1 MPLARE
7 TEMTPEETDA
17 FLGENE
23 TGVLSLAEDD
33 DPYAAPVSYGYDPEK
48 RAFYFRL
55 VSTPESEK
63 RRFLEASTNA
73 RFVVYG
79 DDAAGAEEVYRSV
92 VAAGTLSEIDPAELS
107 IDQIEQY
114 GDAKRPLFEIWGE
127 PKEDLDIRLYEFETT
142 NVTGRRTEVD
152 RDA

>member
-1 MPLARE
+1 
-7 TEMTPEETDA
+7 MTREETDA

-23 TGVLSLAEDD
+23 TGVLSLAEGD
-33 DPYAAPVSYGYDPEK
+33 DPYAAPVSYGYDAG
-48 RAFYFRL
+48 RASFYFRL

-63 RRFLEASTNA
+63 RRFLDANTSA

-79 DDAAGAEEVYRSV
+79 DDDKGAYRSV
-92 VAAGTLSEIDPAELS
+92 VAEGTLNETDPSELS
-107 IDQIEQY
+107 VEQIEQY
-114 GDAKRPLFEIWGE
+114 GDAERPLFEIWGE

-142 NVTGRRTEVD
+142 NLTGRRTEVD